1 MQLTDGIYHIQGLSV
16 IELVQKYGSPLYLY
30 DGQKMADQVEVM
42 RQAFSGLDIKIKYAA
57 KALTNIAVLQW
68 MRMLGV
74 DVDVVSIEE
83 AHIALKAGFLPSQIQ
98 YTPSGVSFAEI
109 DAAVQL
115 GLRLNLDSI
124 PLLEYVGEKYGDTLP
139 VSIRVN
145 PLIMAGGNLKISTG
159 HAESKFGISILQME
173 QVAMIAQQFGI
184 QIVGLHQ
191 HTGSDFKNARVIIE
205 AAEKL
210 FDLAFTF
217 FPDIQFI
224 DLGSGFKVAYSA
236 NDHVTD
242 MQALGQEVV
251 TVFKAFQEKI
261 GRDIELWF
269 EPGKFLVSESGIL
282 AVTANVVKDNPNK
295 TFVHVDSGLNHLI
308 RPMMYDAY
316 HEIVNISNPTFARG
330 KGLYDVV
337 GYICE
342 TDTFGKDREL
352 PSVSQGDILGILN
365 AGAYGFSMSSQYNSR
380 VRPAEVLVVNQ
391 QDYLIRRR
399 ENLDDILQHQQ
410 MLPFE

>member
-124 PLLEYVGEKYGDTLP
+124 PLLEYVGEKYGNTLP

-159 HAESKFGISILQME
+159 HADSKFGISILQME

-282 AVTANVVKDNPNK
+282 AVTANVVKENPNK

>member
-83 AHIALKAGFLPSQIQ
+83 AQIALKAGFLPSQIQ
-98 YTPSGVSFAEI
+98 YTPSGVSFVEI

-159 HAESKFGISILQME
+159 HADSKFGISILQME
-173 QVAMIAQQFGI
+173 QVAKIAQQFGI

-236 NDHVTD
+236 NDHVTYI
-242 MQALGQEVV
+242 QALGQEVV
-251 TVFKAFQEKI
+251 NVFKAFQEKI

-282 AVTANVVKDNPNK
+282 AVTANVVKENPNK

-352 PSVSQGDILGILN
+352 PSVSQGDSLGIVN

>member
-30 DGQKMADQVEVM
+30 DGKKMADQVEVM

-159 HAESKFGISILQME
+159 HADSKFGISILQME

-282 AVTANVVKDNPNK
+282 AVTANVVKENPNK

-352 PSVSQGDILGILN
+352 PLVSQGDILGILN

>member
-159 HAESKFGISILQME
+159 HADSKFGISILQME

-210 FDLAFTF
+210 FDLVFTF

-282 AVTANVVKDNPNK
+282 AVTANVVKENPNK

>member
-83 AHIALKAGFLPSQIQ
+83 AQIALKAGFLPSQIQ

-124 PLLEYVGEKYGDTLP
+124 PLLEYVGEKYGNTLP

-159 HAESKFGISILQME
+159 HADSKFGISILQME
-173 QVAMIAQQFGI
+173 QVAKIAQQFGI

-282 AVTANVVKDNPNK
+282 AVTANVVKENPNK

>member
-159 HAESKFGISILQME
+159 HADSKFGISILQME

-282 AVTANVVKDNPNK
+282 AVTANVVKENPNK

>member
-98 YTPSGVSFAEI
+98 YTPSGVSFVEI

-124 PLLEYVGEKYGDTLP
+124 PLLEYVGEKYGNTLP

-159 HAESKFGISILQME
+159 HADSKFGISILQME

-282 AVTANVVKDNPNK
+282 AVTANVVKENPNK

>member
-124 PLLEYVGEKYGDTLP
+124 PLLEYVGEKYGNTLP

-159 HAESKFGISILQME
+159 HADSKFGISILQME
-173 QVAMIAQQFGI
+173 QVAKIAQQFGI

-282 AVTANVVKDNPNK
+282 AVTANVVKENPNK